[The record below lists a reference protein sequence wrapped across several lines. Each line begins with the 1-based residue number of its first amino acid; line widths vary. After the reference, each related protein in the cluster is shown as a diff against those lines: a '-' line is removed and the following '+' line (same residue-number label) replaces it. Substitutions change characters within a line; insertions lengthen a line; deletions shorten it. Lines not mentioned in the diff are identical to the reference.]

1 MNEREPVVYISG
13 PITDVPRYCE
23 AFAEAEDDLV
33 ASGFI
38 PLNPSRLPGGM
49 SNEQY
54 MTINIA
60 QINVADA
67 IYFLPGSY
75 KSAGA
80 MLEHHYASYIGKP
93 TFHNIKEL
101 KGHFKEA
108 NQ

>member
-13 PITDVPRYCE
+13 PITDVPRYWE
-23 AFAEAEDDLV
+23 AFEEAEDDLV
-33 ASGFI
+33 VSGFI
-38 PLNPSRLPGGM
+38 PLNPARLPRGL

-60 QINVADA
+60 QIHAADA

-80 MLEHHYASYIGKP
+80 VLEHHYAS
-93 TFHNIKEL
+93 
-101 KGHFKEA
+101 
-108 NQ
+108 